1 MALALSQKQNFN
13 AVLIKVYVLTGTKHR
28 KIVKDT
34 IDVGKLLKSYAYSFS
49 DKEHPFSSLRNSICN
64 ILKHMYETKV
74 FHTRIYTLSLLFNTH
89 FYFESHT

>member
-34 IDVGKLLKSYAYSFS
+34 IDVGKL
-49 DKEHPFSSLRNSICN
+49 
-64 ILKHMYETKV
+64 
-74 FHTRIYTLSLLFNTH
+74 
-89 FYFESHT
+89 